1 MPVMEVLCTYCRSWT
16 EGHVLYIPEF
26 SVSALATFVTFVAA
40 RQFSGQ
46 LTFPDS
52 ASDRRATNDKCSLH
66 YILLLFRDI

>member
-1 MPVMEVLCTYCRSWT
+1 M
-16 EGHVLYIPEF
+16 
-26 SVSALATFVTFVAA
+26 SALATFVTFVAA

-66 YILLLFRDI
+66 YISLLFRDI